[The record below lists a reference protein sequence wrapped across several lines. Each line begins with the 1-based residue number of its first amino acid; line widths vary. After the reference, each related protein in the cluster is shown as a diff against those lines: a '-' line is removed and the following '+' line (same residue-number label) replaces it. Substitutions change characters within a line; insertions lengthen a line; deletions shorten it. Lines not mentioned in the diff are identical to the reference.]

1 MDNNASK
8 ELFSLTRC
16 LIKAEQKFKSAS
28 TKGSDFKI
36 EVRQKTSRE
45 VRRMRERILRKQMRQ
60 SKNQGF

>member
-8 ELFSLTRC
+8 ELFSLTR
-16 LIKAEQKFKSAS
+16 LTKAEQKFKSPS

>member
-1 MDNNASK
+1 MDNNVSK
-8 ELFSLTRC
+8 KLFSLTR
-16 LIKAEQKFKSAS
+16 LTEAEQKFKSPS